1 MINQAF
7 VTWGEGGA
15 GVRGRQE
22 LLVTRQEFFPKKALL
37 HTSNIFTFAD

>member
-1 MINQAF
+1 MINQGF

-22 LLVTRQEFFPKKALL
+22 LLVTRQEFFRKKR
-37 HTSNIFTFAD
+37 